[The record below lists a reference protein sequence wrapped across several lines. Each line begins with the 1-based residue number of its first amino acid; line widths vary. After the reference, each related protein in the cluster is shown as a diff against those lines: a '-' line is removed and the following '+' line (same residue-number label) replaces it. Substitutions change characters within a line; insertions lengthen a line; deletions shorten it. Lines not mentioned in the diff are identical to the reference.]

1 MNGKSLV
8 LIFGA
13 IFSFLKIVSISHT
26 TTDEMAAVKY
36 ITAKKKFSSPP
47 LCPFILMQKLTSPFA
62 TDAARGMN
70 IAPLNDFLS
79 LLGIAFSITITETDK
94 ARPMICIS
102 LACSLKNMCERITGK
117 TKFKFINITDID
129 RELTFIDSIR
139 MNAAKNIHAP
149 DTIATGMSEYEA
161 LEGDIAKITVKS
173 TPKMKN
179 HKDGIR
185 ADEDTEWLP
194 SESFLYMFPVN
205 PEERIHTMIKM
216 AVIIYGNRVP
226 L

>member
-1 MNGKSLV
+1 MNGKSPV

-62 TDAARGMN
+62 
-70 IAPLNDFLS
+70 
-79 LLGIAFSITITETDK
+79 TDK

-185 ADEDTEWLP
+185 AEEDTEWLP